1 MWQECGKSVA
11 SVASVASG
19 KARVWHTSG
28 GREGISVGLAPDLL
42 EDQNQMNRNR
52 AVALNNALLL
62 LSLHSK
68 LILKAKT
75 IAKIQFKY
83 QSHI

>member
-1 MWQECGKSVA
+1 M
-11 SVASVASG
+11 
-19 KARVWHTSG
+19 WHTSG
-28 GREGISVGLAPDLL
+28 GPEGISVGLAPDLL

-68 LILKAKT
+68 LILKVKT
-75 IAKIQFKY
+75 ITDMKNLISMF
-83 QSHI
+83 